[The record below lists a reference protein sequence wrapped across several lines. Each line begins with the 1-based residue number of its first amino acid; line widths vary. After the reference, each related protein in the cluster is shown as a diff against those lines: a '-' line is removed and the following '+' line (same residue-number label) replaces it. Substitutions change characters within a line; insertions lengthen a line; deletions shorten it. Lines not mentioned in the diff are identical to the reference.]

1 MNKTLLIIQREYLS
15 RVKKR
20 SFLIAT
26 FLVPLLFVGVYGI
39 AIYAFISSDEIK
51 KVQVLDESGLFL
63 NKFSEEKSNNYVFEK
78 KPLEEAKMKFKDS
91 GFDALVF
98 IPKNIVE
105 KPEGLMMF
113 AEKTVNAAL
122 KSNVENIVQGEVRNL
137 KLKKLGIDVKI
148 IDDNKVNV
156 SANTYSLND
165 NSGKEKSS
173 STGAAAAIGGII
185 GFLLYFTI
193 IISGSQVMSGVIE
206 EKSSRI
212 IEVMISSVKPI
223 QLMIGKIV
231 GIGLVSLTQFIL
243 WMLLFGI
250 LTGVAGSIIASKT
263 QDKIQKQVTV
273 GMSKDQVKM
282 IESQVKA
289 ENPMNQLDKVTES
302 MSIPK
307 LIFCFFFFYLGG
319 YLLYSSLYAAVGSS
333 VETIQEAQQFSLP
346 ITLPIIVSF
355 MLAQGVI
362 KDPDSS
368 LAFWAS
374 IIPFS
379 SPINMMMRL
388 PFGVPTWEL
397 VLSMVLLILGFLF
410 TTWLASRIYRIGI
423 LMNGKKPSWKEISK
437 WVFYKG

>member
-15 RVKKR
+15 RVKKK

-26 FLVPLLFVGVYGI
+26 FLVPLLFVAVYGI

-51 KVQVLDESGLFL
+51 KVQVLDESGLFT
-63 NKFSEEKSNNYVFEK
+63 NKFSEDKANNYVFDK
-78 KPLEEAKMKFKDS
+78 KPLEEAKVKFKDS
-91 GFDALVF
+91 DFDALVF

-113 AEKTVNAAL
+113 AEKTVNAGL

-173 STGAAAAIGGII
+173 STGAATIVGGLI

-250 LTGVAGSIIASKT
+250 LTGVAGGIVASKT
-263 QDKIQKQVTV
+263 QAKIQKQVTV
-273 GMSKDQVKM
+273 GMSKEQVKL
-282 IESQVKA
+282 IENQVKS
-289 ENPMNQLDKVTES
+289 ENPMEQLDKITES

-355 MLAQGVI
+355 MLAQAVI

-374 IIPFS
+374 IVPFS

-388 PFGVPTWEL
+388 PFGVPTWQL
-397 VLSMVLLILGFLF
+397 ILSMVLLILGFLF

-423 LMNGKKPSWKEISK
+423 LMTGKKPSWKEISK